1 MAKKKTKEKPYR
13 SINGRMYL
21 VIVLLVFFAAM
32 ICIIYT
38 SRFYLGQLLIRFA
51 TNTSIIS
58 DSYAD
63 FFDDPQLDDLVMFVT
78 SDDYQN
84 IKKQAKAENNPELI
98 RKAVQEAGL
107 DEFVETNKQRLNS
120 VQENNKIADLYIASC
135 DMENSCYYILRT
147 NDILASD
154 GDKLLYETRPEE
166 IRNLNST
173 TASYSLNLDGPPED
187 AVARIVSMS
196 PIGVSAD
203 KRMSIWL
210 VSEEDAVPF
219 VNDLFGFIG
228 RMFLF
233 LLIVSSVF
241 AIVGVLILRHQLTS
255 PIIKLKRSVVNFE
268 KHNTAEKSAL
278 PVDPGIN
285 RPDEI
290 GDLSRSLYSLEQNVY
305 ETQSALSKLSEEKG
319 RMSAQLSI
327 AASIQQGVLPSEFPT
342 HECFELYGLMQ
353 PAKEVGGDFFDY
365 FMVDDSHLAMVIAD
379 VSDKGIPAS
388 LFMMTS
394 KTLLKS
400 QALSGKSPA
409 AALESVNNSL
419 CENNPA
425 NYFVTVWFGILDLC
439 TGHMVAANGGH
450 EFPMVSFG
458 GKPFEVYKDIHGL
471 ALGSYGGMKYK
482 EYELQFEEGDRI
494 IVYSDGAT
502 DAINQEEAAFG
513 IENLEKTVQELGNGH
528 NAEQLVHGVLSK
540 LMDYSKDTYQFDDIT
555 LLSMTYLKKKST
567 EE

>member
-84 IKKQAKAENNPELI
+84 IRKQAKAENNPELI

-107 DEFVETNKQRLNS
+107 DEFIETNKQRLNS

-166 IRNLNST
+166 IRNLTST

-327 AASIQQGVLPSEFPT
+327 AASIQQGVLPSTFPT

-409 AALESVNNSL
+409 AALESVNNS
-419 CENNPA
+419 CNA
-425 NYFVTVWFGILDLC
+425 IRQTSAF
-439 TGHMVAANGGH
+439 
-450 EFPMVSFG
+450 
-458 GKPFEVYKDIHGL
+458 
-471 ALGSYGGMKYK
+471 
-482 EYELQFEEGDRI
+482 LQSG
-494 IVYSDGAT
+494 
-502 DAINQEEAAFG
+502 
-513 IENLEKTVQELGNGH
+513 
-528 NAEQLVHGVLSK
+528 
-540 LMDYSKDTYQFDDIT
+540 
-555 LLSMTYLKKKST
+555 
-567 EE
+567 

>member
-1 MAKKKTKEKPYR
+1 MAKKKTKEKPYH

-84 IKKQAKAENNPELI
+84 IRKQAKAENNPELI

-135 DMENSCYYILRT
+135 DMEKSCYYILRT

-173 TASYSLNLDGPPED
+173 TASYSLNLDGPLED

-241 AIVGVLILRHQLTS
+241 AIIGVLILRHQLTS

-327 AASIQQGVLPSEFPT
+327 AASIQQGVLPSTFPT